1 MRRLPATVGAVSLIV
16 LASFGQQ
23 SPHARRD
30 TRDTTDECI
39 ASLSGFPKDAGS
51 PRPPYPIDATGVTLE
66 YFASGC
72 YGNCPAFTLTISKD
86 IAHFD
91 GHAYVRAKGKRTA
104 KLNPRQFETFLHAWH
119 DGNFYA
125 MRDNYC
131 DAHCPDGTV
140 IIVTDIAESS
150 ITLTTPTFTKRVYEC
165 FSAVSNQPQTP
176 KPPEQY
182 FQLSRQLCAFAKARH
197 WL

>member
-1 MRRLPATVGAVSLIV
+1 MRLTPVTLGAVALIV
-16 LASFGQQ
+16 LANFGQS
-23 SPHARRD
+23 SPEVRRIARD
-30 TRDTTDECI
+30 DCI
-39 ASLSGFPKDAGS
+39 ASLSGFPKDA
-51 PRPPYPIDATGVTLE
+51 PLPPKPPYPIEPTGATLE

-72 YGNCPAFTLTISKD
+72 YGKCPAFTLAISKD
-86 IAHFD
+86 IARFE
-91 GHAYVRAKGKRTA
+91 GHAFVRAKGKRTT
-104 KLNPRQFETFLHAWH
+104 KLSQQQFETFLHAWY

-131 DAHCPDGTV
+131 DVRCPDGTV
-140 IIVTDIAESS
+140 IIVTDIPESS

-165 FSAVSNQPQTP
+165 FSTVNSQPQTP

-182 FQLSRQLCAFAKARH
+182 FELSRQLWAFAKAQH